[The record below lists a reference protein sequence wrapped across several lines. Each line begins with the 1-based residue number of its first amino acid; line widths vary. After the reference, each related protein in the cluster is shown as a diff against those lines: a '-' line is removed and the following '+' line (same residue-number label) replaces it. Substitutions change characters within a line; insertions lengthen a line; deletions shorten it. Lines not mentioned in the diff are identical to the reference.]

1 MKTLTPTRLDQD
13 TPKWPEVR
21 ITLGEQPTV
30 TVSGVITPVD
40 DEATAITRC
49 ADQARTLG
57 RPIRARVTTAAGA
70 HRRVIVT
77 ADGTATTLDA
87 GAATSRPA
95 GSATTRGKAPAR
107 RQTGSSGR
115 RGKGVL
121 SRFPARVR
129 PVIRWGAP
137 AMGVLVLASVAVM
150 VLNGHGSTAD
160 AGAPAPTAP
169 VPPAGQLYTEL
180 APPGWSQNA
189 AWVVDLA
196 ADAPAP
202 VVAGDGT
209 VVAVTARD
217 NSAAPQNGDERYLSV
232 LEPNGQT
239 RWAVPLDTPPRV
251 GPLVLTIDG
260 ADVVALAGTRDL
272 TYWPLI
278 GGTETVVPLPAGAK
292 VTSTGLVILP
302 GDRVGYLHG
311 GALQTV
317 EVLPRTDPAIAL
329 DGAVLVTQPDTG
341 AWWTLTATTAPT
353 AVRPTPPPGAE
364 TVTGVLA
371 TSEDQVL
378 IGWSTGK
385 PQDCIAA
392 SYHRG
397 DGALIATAN
406 APCSALPRT
415 GAAYAS
421 NGTLAGVGPL
431 VQAGATMTTV
441 PGLTVTTVADQIYG
455 TLNGDTVTVTPEGR
469 TTHLPA
475 GTLIPIGL
483 SDGRALVVGAL
494 NKLYAL
500 AGAPQ

>member
-21 ITLGEQPTV
+21 ITLGEHPTV

-40 DEATAITRC
+40 DEDTAITRC

-57 RPIRARVTTAAGA
+57 RPIRARITTATGDV
-70 HRRVIVT
+70 RRVIVT
-77 ADGTATTLDA
+77 ADGIVTTLDN
-87 GAATSRPA
+87 AAAASPA
-95 GSATTRGKAPAR
+95 GPATARGKPAAR
-107 RQTGSSGR
+107 PRSGSGR
-115 RGKGVL
+115 RGKGKSVL
-121 SRFPARVR
+121 SRFPAPMR

-137 AMGVLVLASVAVM
+137 AMGVLVVASVTVM
-150 VLNGHGSTAD
+150 LVNARGSSAD

-169 VPPAGQLYTEL
+169 VPPAGELYTEL

-202 VVAGDGT
+202 VVTGDGT

-217 NSAAPQNGDERYLSV
+217 NSATPQDGDERYLSV
-232 LEPNGQT
+232 LEPTGQT

-251 GPLVLTIDG
+251 GPLLLTIDG
-260 ADVVALAGTRDL
+260 VEMVAVAGIRDL
-272 TYWPLI
+272 TYWPI
-278 GGTETVVPLPAGAK
+278 TSGPETVVPLPSGAT
-292 VTSTGLVILP
+292 VTPTGLVILP
-302 GDRVGYLHG
+302 NKQLGYLYG

-317 EVLPRTDPAIAL
+317 EALPRTDPAIAL

-341 AWWTLTATTAPT
+341 AWWTLTATTPPT
-353 AVRPTPPPGAE
+353 AVRPTPPPGADA
-364 TVTGVLA
+364 VTAVLA

-378 IGWSTGK
+378 IGWNTDT

-392 SYHRG
+392 AYHRN
-397 DGALIATAN
+397 DGTLIATATT
-406 APCSALPRT
+406 ACSALPRT
-415 GAAYAS
+415 GATYAS

-431 VQAGATMTTV
+431 VQTGATMTTV

-455 TLNGDTVTVTPEGR
+455 TTNGDPVTVTSTGQVTP
-469 TTHLPA
+469 LPN
-475 GTLIPIGL
+475 GTLIPAGQTTDHL
-483 SDGRALVVGAL
+483 LVVGSPGR
-494 NKLYAL
+494 LYAL
-500 AGAPQ
+500 ERSRG